1 MREPVKTFRQM
12 LLAGAALAA
21 MLPAGAAS
29 AQEGVFMKDLLGSLG
44 FIEKDREE
52 IIYRERPPLVVPP
65 SATLPAP
72 VAPAEQRTAAW
83 PKDPDIE
90 AKRRAAEAARA
101 PRGTAGPQHPSQGGR
116 LSVDEIRQGRRIT
129 DTRADPTVA
138 DMNRNNPYMNPE
150 LLRQSKQTEAENLLA
165 YGAEPQRRYLT
176 DPPRGL
182 RLPASTAPLP
192 KVLAQEAPAKDLNE
206 SNEKEYAAGIRN

>member
-1 MREPVKTFRQM
+1 MRHRLPSFRRS

-21 MLPAGAAS
+21 ILPAGAAF
-29 AQEGVFMKDLLGSLG
+29 AQEGVFMKDLLGTLG
-44 FIEKDREE
+44 FIDKDKEE

-65 SATLPAP
+65 GATLPAP
-72 VAPAEQRTAAW
+72 IAPAEQRTAGW
-83 PKDPDIE
+83 PKDPDVE

-101 PRGTAGPQHPSQGGR
+101 PRGTAGPQDPSQGGR
-116 LSVDEIRQGRRIT
+116 LSVEEIRRGRRLT
-129 DTRADPTVA
+129 DTRADPTVS

-150 LLRQSKQTEAENLLA
+150 LLRQTKRTEAENLLA
-165 YGAEPQRRYLT
+165 YGAEPDRRYLT

-182 RLPASTAPLP
+182 RMPASTAPLP
-192 KVLAQEAPAKDLNE
+192 KVLSQEAPAKDLNE